1 MRRIYAK
8 LVAEL
13 ANMNDKAFEIL
24 GSNRLMAISTVR
36 PDDWPQTTVVGYA
49 NDEFT
54 IYFLI
59 FRASQK
65 FANIAQNDRVSLAVF
80 REPADMH
87 LAEAF
92 YAGAVASEVTDPVER
107 EHGWRLLAQRH
118 RNLAPSI
125 QPDWALAALMR
136 AECRHV
142 SVLDYNKGLGH
153 ADALHMT
160 GSEEER

>member
-1 MRRIYAK
+1 
-8 LVAEL
+8 
-13 ANMNDKAFEIL
+13 MNDKAFEIL

-54 IYFLI
+54 I
-59 FRASQK
+59 
-65 FANIAQNDRVSLAVF
+65 
-80 REPADMH
+80 
-87 LAEAF
+87 F

-153 ADALHMT
+153 TDALHMT
-160 GSEEER
+160 GSEEKQ